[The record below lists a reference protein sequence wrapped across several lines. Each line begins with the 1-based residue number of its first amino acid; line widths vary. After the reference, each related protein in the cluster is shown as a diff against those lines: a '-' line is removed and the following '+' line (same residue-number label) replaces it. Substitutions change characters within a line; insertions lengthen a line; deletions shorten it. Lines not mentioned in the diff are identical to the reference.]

1 MAQRTL
7 TLGALCLGGLLLWL
21 LLKPAATGYERTR
34 VDYPIPAVELR
45 NQHDQPVALIPYLL
59 GAQPVMLE
67 FSYTSCTTLCTDM
80 AVKFSN
86 LQRRAGAEKG
96 VKLVSISIDPQ
107 VDTPAVL
114 AAYLKRY
121 QAGSGWDYLT
131 GSLTDTQKL
140 MQVFGVSPTDMLTN
154 KATLFLHQPG
164 DSAWTRLDGR
174 LDPQDLLR
182 EYQQLN
188 H

>member
-1 MAQRTL
+1 MAQRLL
-7 TLGALCLGGLLLWL
+7 TLSALCLGGLLLWL
-21 LLKPAATGYERTR
+21 VLKPAATGYERKR
-34 VDYPIPAVELR
+34 VDYLVPAVELR
-45 NQHDQPVALIPYLL
+45 NQHDRSVALVPYLL
-59 GAQPVMLE
+59 GAEPVMLE

-86 LQRRAGAEKG
+86 LQRRAGADKR

-114 AAYLKRY
+114 ADYLKRY
-121 QAGSGWDYLT
+121 QAQPGWDFLT
-131 GSLTDTQKL
+131 GSLADTQTL

-154 KATLFLHQPG
+154 KASLFLHQPG
-164 DSAWTRLDGR
+164 ESQWTRLDGR

-182 EYQQLN
+182 EYQRLN
-188 H
+188 R

>member
-1 MAQRTL
+1 MAQRIL

-34 VDYPIPAVELR
+34 VSCTVPALVFR
-45 NQHDQPVALIPYLL
+45 NQNDQPVALEPYLL
-59 GAQPVMLE
+59 GNQPVMLE

-86 LQRRAGAEKG
+86 LQRRIGADG
-96 VKLVSISIDPQ
+96 RVKLVSISIDPQ

-121 QAGSGWDYLT
+121 QARPGWDFLT
-131 GSLTDTQKL
+131 GSRVDTQKL
-140 MQVFGVSPTDMLTN
+140 MQIFGVSPADMVTN
-154 KATLFLHQPG
+154 QASLFLHQPG
-164 DSAWTRLDGR
+164 EADWTRLDGR
-174 LDPQDLLR
+174 LDPQDLLH

-188 H
+188 R